1 MALTKIKTG
10 GITDSAITTAKIN
23 DDAVTDA
30 KVADAITVTAATI
43 SGSTL
48 ASGVTASSL
57 TSVGTLG
64 NTTLQASG
72 NSTYPL
78 TINNS
83 SGQAIGLFY
92 ADGSGDG
99 GLYLKDSSG
108 NTDVRILTD
117 GDSFFKGG
125 NVGIGISPIHS
136 DYKVS
141 INTATNKNVVFT
153 SAVSETGN
161 VITLQG
167 VNDGASALV
176 DLGFR
181 ANNFIFADG
190 DVGIGTS
197 TNIDPHGYNGRVLT
211 VATESGNDIGSINIG
226 QANNDSDGSAIG
238 DLIFSN
244 LGTSDDEKRTAIIR
258 GVVDGTT
265 GNARGGKLY
274 FYTKKD
280 GQDAFHATTIDRDG
294 VLTVAGDLVVTND
307 IKISSG
313 RGISF
318 TANSN
323 ASDMTSELLDDYEEG
338 TWSPGLY
345 TQNYGRYWFSGS
357 QYSNSATPTSHVSSY
372 VKIGKM
378 VTVWSTITF
387 TGTKI
392 TSYDNIGVTSLPFN
406 TVNRTGYIALGS
418 LLMSQDSMV
427 SDASLRGG
435 TRCLLGA
442 NTTHLSL
449 GTSGVTSGQHMGNFS
464 QHMVSVTGG
473 TITLCIT
480 YETA

>member
-161 VITLQG
+161 VIT
-167 VNDGASALV
+167 
-176 DLGFR
+176 
-181 ANNFIFADG
+181 
-190 DVGIGTS
+190 
-197 TNIDPHGYNGRVLT
+197 
-211 VATESGNDIGSINIG
+211 
-226 QANNDSDGSAIG
+226 
-238 DLIFSN
+238 
-244 LGTSDDEKRTAIIR
+244 
-258 GVVDGTT
+258 
-265 GNARGGKLY
+265 
-274 FYTKKD
+274 
-280 GQDAFHATTIDRDG
+280 
-294 VLTVAGDLVVTND
+294 
-307 IKISSG
+307 
-313 RGISF
+313 
-318 TANSN
+318 
-323 ASDMTSELLDDYEEG
+323 
-338 TWSPGLY
+338 
-345 TQNYGRYWFSGS
+345 
-357 QYSNSATPTSHVSSY
+357 
-372 VKIGKM
+372 
-378 VTVWSTITF
+378 
-387 TGTKI
+387 
-392 TSYDNIGVTSLPFN
+392 
-406 TVNRTGYIALGS
+406 
-418 LLMSQDSMV
+418 
-427 SDASLRGG
+427 
-435 TRCLLGA
+435 
-442 NTTHLSL
+442 
-449 GTSGVTSGQHMGNFS
+449 
-464 QHMVSVTGG
+464 
-473 TITLCIT
+473 
-480 YETA
+480 